1 MSVLRRTLLAA
12 CLCLAPA
19 IATATSPA
27 DGISAASAQ
36 IGTAMDEMLAIANAH
51 LTGQTRDNFIRAQ
64 IRVMEAV
71 ADLSR
76 SALLS
81 TMSSLKQVLEQK
93 LELDACKAELNRTT
107 Y

>member
-1 MSVLRRTLLAA
+1 MPLPRASHSNGNLA
-12 CLCLAPA
+12 CRWHQR
-19 IATATSPA
+19 SE
-27 DGISAASAQ
+27 AQ